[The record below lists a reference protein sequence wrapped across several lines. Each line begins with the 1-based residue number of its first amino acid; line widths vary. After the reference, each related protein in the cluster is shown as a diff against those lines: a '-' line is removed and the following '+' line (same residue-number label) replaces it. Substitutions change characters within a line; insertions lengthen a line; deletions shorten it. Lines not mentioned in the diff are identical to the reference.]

1 MQRYSRRVRFLREAA
16 AGTYRSCLTIA
27 PRERGA
33 PRGTAPL
40 RQLAAQVGW
49 AARLN
54 GLERL
59 DLLGL
64 RALGPPDGR
73 VLNSLVFLKAAVTV
87 SLDGGVV
94 NEDVAGAIVRGDKT
108 VPLVG
113 VEPLHG
119 ALSHVSSPGG
129 MIVGPRVRVTRAG
142 ATACP

>member
-1 MQRYSRRVRFLREAA
+1 MRRGGT
-16 AGTYRSCLTIA
+16 AGAPSFWERPQPVHYRSCLTIA
-27 PRERGA
+27 LPERGA
-33 PRGTAPL
+33 PAEPRRSGSWQP
-40 RQLAAQVGW
+40 RWGGQRVG
-49 AARLN
+49 

-94 NEDVAGAIVRGDKT
+94 NEDVVSAVVRGDKT

-113 VEPLHG
+113 VEPLHS
-119 ALSHVSSPGG
+119 ALSHVPSLGG
-129 MIVGPRVRVTRAG
+129 TIFGTRARPG
-142 ATACP
+142 LVRTNCP

>member
-16 AGTYRSCLTIA
+16 AGTLPVAPDDRAAMAGRS
-27 PRERGA
+27 RR
-33 PRGTAPL
+33 TAPL
-40 RQLAAQVGW
+40 LQLAAQVGW

-54 GLERL
+54 VLERL

-94 NEDVAGAIVRGDKT
+94 NEDVVGTVVWGDES

-129 MIVGPRVRVTRAG
+129 TIVGTRVCATGLVR
-142 ATACP
+142 TACL